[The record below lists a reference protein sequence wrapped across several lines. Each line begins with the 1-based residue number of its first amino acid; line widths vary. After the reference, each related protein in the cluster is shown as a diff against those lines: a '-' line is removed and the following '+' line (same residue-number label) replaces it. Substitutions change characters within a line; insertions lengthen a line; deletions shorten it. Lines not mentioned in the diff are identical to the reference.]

1 SVGNGTSHVPHSHTG
16 FRVALVGDL
25 ETKTAAA
32 QPFVVLARGGKG
44 ERPRA
49 TPKDA
54 VDAARSGDTIEI
66 RGDGPFLVPPL
77 VLRKKALTIRAAAGR
92 RPVLRLN
99 EEGLKAERS
108 ILIESDAA
116 LVLEG
121 LELQRI
127 AGPSRGVKYPGV
139 VYTSGGAPLFMANCR
154 VVATDPSHVV
164 EVHNSRPSQF

>member
-1 SVGNGTSHVPHSHTG
+1 KRADPESAIEGPIHPDRTLFMGGSFADPREAALSVGNGTPHVPHSHTG

-127 AGPSRGVKYPGV
+127 AGP
-139 VYTSGGAPLFMANCR
+139 
-154 VVATDPSHVV
+154 
-164 EVHNSRPSQF
+164 